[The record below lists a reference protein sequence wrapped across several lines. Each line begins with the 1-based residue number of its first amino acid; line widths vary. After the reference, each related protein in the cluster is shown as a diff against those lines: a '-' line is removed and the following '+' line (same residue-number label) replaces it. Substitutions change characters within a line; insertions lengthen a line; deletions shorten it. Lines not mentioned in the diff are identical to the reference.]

1 MLLMNGTSS
10 CSFSLPLISP
20 LTPSAN
26 DVCRGIDVVRNRI
39 KTFAQKKVTLPR
51 GRHKLVILDEADSM
65 TSGAQQALRR
75 TMEIYSA
82 TTRFAFA
89 CNQSN
94 KIIEP
99 IQSRCAILRYS
110 RLSDAELLKRL
121 LEICE
126 IEKVRFIIFP
136 SRDMLLAFNNQSNL
150 HLYTMQV
157 PYNEAGLTALIFTSE
172 GDMRQ
177 AVNNL
182 QSTFSGFN
190 FVGSEEVFK
199 VCDQPHPVKVQ
210 ALIKACVR
218 GDIDEAMSKLEDLW
232 RQGYAAVDIVTTLFR
247 VVKGMDALAE
257 YTKLQFIKV
266 SALVISWLRLSALN

>member
-1 MLLMNGTSS
+1 MRPTSGPFPPS
-10 CSFSLPLISP
+10 RRQYFPTDPLSR
-20 LTPSAN
+20 S
-26 DVCRGIDVVRNRI
+26 GIDVVRNRI
-39 KTFAQKKVTLPR
+39 KIFAQKKVTLPL

-65 TSGAQQALRR
+65 TPGAQQALRR
-75 TMEIYSA
+75 TMEIFSN

-99 IQSRCAILRYS
+99 IQSRCAILRYA
-110 RLSDAELLKRL
+110 RLSDQELLKRL

-126 IEKVRFIIFP
+126 IEKVSSLVFP
-136 SRDMLLAFNNQSNL
+136 LELVLTCS
-150 HLYTMQV
+150 QV
-157 PYNEAGLTALIFTSE
+157 PHNEAGLTALIFTSE

-190 FVGSEEVFK
+190 FVGADEVFK

-210 ALIKACVR
+210 ALILSCVK
-218 GDIDEAMSKLEDLW
+218 GDIDNAMSKLEDLW
-232 RQGYAAVDIVTTLFR
+232 TQGYAAVDIVTTLFR

-257 YTKLQFIKV
+257 YMKLEFIKV
-266 SALVISWLRLSALN
+266 RLRLPPTRI